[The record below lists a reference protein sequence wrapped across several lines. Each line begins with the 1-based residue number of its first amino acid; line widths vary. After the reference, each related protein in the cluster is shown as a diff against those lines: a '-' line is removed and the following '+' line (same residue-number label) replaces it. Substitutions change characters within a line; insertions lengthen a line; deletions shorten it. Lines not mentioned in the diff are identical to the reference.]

1 MNLFLELQGQQD
13 STELNVNSI
22 MKTYDTISREN
33 DEIVASDI
41 SAQVE
46 NLQSK
51 LEKRRNIDNLK
62 D

>member
-13 STELNVNSI
+13 STELNVSSI
-22 MKTYDTISREN
+22 MKSYDTVSRGN

-51 LEKRRNIDNLK
+51 LEKRRTLC
-62 D
+62 